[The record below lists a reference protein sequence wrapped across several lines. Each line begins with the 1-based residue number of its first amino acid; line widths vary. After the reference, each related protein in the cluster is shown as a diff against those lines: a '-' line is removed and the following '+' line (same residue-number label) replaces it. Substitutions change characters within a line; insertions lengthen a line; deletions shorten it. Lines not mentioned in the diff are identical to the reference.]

1 MSKSPEMDGA
11 ALTSSYLDLQ
21 RYAGWLDRD
30 RTSVMRADV
39 QALGAA
45 IAAGADASALL
56 QSLDANIAR
65 LPGGDMRKM
74 LRVTARQ
81 IRCALDEP

>member
-1 MSKSPEMDGA
+1 MDGP
-11 ALTSSYLDLQ
+11 ALESLYLDLQ

-30 RTSVMRADV
+30 RASVMVRAAV

-45 IAAGADASALL
+45 IDTGVDASALL

-74 LRVTARQ
+74 LRVTAGQFR
-81 IRCALDEP
+81 RALDEP

>member
-1 MSKSPEMDGA
+1 MERP
-11 ALTSSYLDLQ
+11 ALQSLYLSLQ

-30 RTSVMRADV
+30 RASVMVRAGV

-45 IAAGADASALL
+45 IDTGADASAPL
-56 QSLDANIAR
+56 QALDANIAR

-74 LRVTARQ
+74 LRVTAGQ
-81 IRCALDEP
+81 IRRALDEP

>member
-1 MSKSPEMDGA
+1 METLALKSV
-11 ALTSSYLDLQ
+11 YLSLQ

-30 RTSVMRADV
+30 RASVIVRADV

-45 IAAGADASALL
+45 IDTGADTSALL
-56 QSLDANIAR
+56 QVLDANIAR

-74 LRVTARQ
+74 LCVTAGQ
-81 IRCALDEP
+81 IRRALDEP

>member
-1 MSKSPEMDGA
+1 MDGP
-11 ALTSSYLDLQ
+11 ALESSYLALQ

-30 RTSVMRADV
+30 RASVMVRADV

-45 IAAGADASALL
+45 MDAGADASTLL
-56 QSLDANIAR
+56 QVLDANIAR

-74 LRVTARQ
+74 LRVTAGQ
-81 IRCALDEP
+81 IRRALDGP

>member
-1 MSKSPEMDGA
+1 MDGP
-11 ALTSSYLDLQ
+11 ALKSLYLTLQ

-30 RTSVMRADV
+30 RASVMVRADV

-45 IAAGADASALL
+45 IDTAADASALL
-56 QSLDANIAR
+56 QSLDAKIAR

-74 LRVTARQ
+74 LRVTAGQ
-81 IRCALDEP
+81 IRRTLDEP

>member
-1 MSKSPEMDGA
+1 MDGM
-11 ALTSSYLDLQ
+11 ALKSVYLALQ

-30 RTSVMRADV
+30 RTSAMVRADV

-45 IAAGADASALL
+45 IEAGADPSALL

-74 LRVTARQ
+74 LRVTAGK
-81 IRCALDEP
+81 IRRALAEPS

>member
-1 MSKSPEMDGA
+1 MDGPT
-11 ALTSSYLDLQ
+11 LTSLYLALQ

-30 RTSVMRADV
+30 RASVIVRADV

-45 IAAGADASALL
+45 IDTGVDASALL
-56 QSLDANIAR
+56 QSLDDKIAR

-74 LRVTARQ
+74 LRVTAGQ
-81 IRCALDEP
+81 IRRALDEP